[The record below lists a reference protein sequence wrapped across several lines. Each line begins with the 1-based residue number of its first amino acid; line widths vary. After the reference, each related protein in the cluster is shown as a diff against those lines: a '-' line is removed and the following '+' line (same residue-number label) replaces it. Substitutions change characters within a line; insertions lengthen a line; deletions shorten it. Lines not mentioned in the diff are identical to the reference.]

1 MNPELLWVFIPTIA
15 AISLTPGM
23 CMTLAFTLGLSQGY
37 RQTLWMMWGELA
49 GVATVIVTCVLLLA
63 WIQSLSTI
71 YFTALALI
79 GGSYLLWIA
88 YRLWTQPAHFELGE
102 GQQPPLAPLALV
114 TLGYTTAIMNPKGWG
129 FMIAL
134 LPGFISP
141 EYSTTQQLT
150 VFLAV
155 MLPSEFLFMNLYAS
169 GGSGLRRLL
178 NSDRQLARLN
188 KISAA
193 LMVSVALLVLTKL

>member
-15 AISLTPGM
+15 VISLTPGM
-23 CMTLAFTLGLSQGY
+23 CMTLAFSLGLSQGY

-49 GVATVIVTCVLLLA
+49 GVATVVTSCVLLLT
-63 WIQSLSTI
+63 WIQSLSHI
-71 YFTALALI
+71 YFGALALI

-88 YRLWTQPAHFELGE
+88 YRLWTQPVHFEGGE
-102 GQQPPLAPLALV
+102 RQPQLAPNALV
-114 TLGYTTAIMNPKGWG
+114 GLGYTTAVMNPKGWG

-141 EYSTTQQLT
+141 EYSATQQLT
-150 VFLAV
+150 VVLAV
-155 MLPSEFLFMNLYAS
+155 MLPSEFLFMSLYAS

-178 NSDRQLARLN
+178 NSDQQLARLN
-188 KISAA
+188 KISATLMVLIAA
-193 LMVSVALLVLTKL
+193 LMLSKL